1 MSAHQWKDNHNINI
15 TSNFHHPEETCKVNR
30 RLSSGT
36 KVGVSCPKVIADYNQ
51 WMGGVDRL
59 DQKRNTYVADRCSK
73 KWWHRMFYYL
83 LDAAVMNAFLQYC
96 SRDET
101 TYLKFCLFLGR
112 QLIDGNTFSSNQSGN
127 GDLGFEPFDWG

>member
-1 MSAHQWKDNHNINI
+1 EPAGRRPHSDDERHEANPAHHVYIYRSGDFFNVTEISRVMTFKRFQAILNSLHINDRDKEKKKGEEGHDKDNHNINI

-73 KWWHRMFYYL
+73 K
-83 LDAAVMNAFLQYC
+83 
-96 SRDET
+96 
-101 TYLKFCLFLGR
+101 
-112 QLIDGNTFSSNQSGN
+112 
-127 GDLGFEPFDWG
+127 